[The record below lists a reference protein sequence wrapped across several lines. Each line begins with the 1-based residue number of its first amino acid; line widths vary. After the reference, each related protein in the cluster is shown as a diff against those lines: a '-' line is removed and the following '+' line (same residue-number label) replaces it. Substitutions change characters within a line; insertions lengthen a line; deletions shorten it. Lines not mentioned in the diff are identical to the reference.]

1 MLFLPIWA
9 DKHSK
14 SANKTVR
21 ITSYSI
27 YESSLV
33 LIRGP
38 FLNSGER
45 MIKPSIK
52 LRLALLA
59 LLPAVV
65 ISVFA
70 VHQFSVNS
78 QRVARLNQTVS
89 NIQGLKLIS
98 EASHFVYEMEKER
111 HQYGEEQPLPIEVKV
126 QRDKALA
133 IYDKFM
139 QNSRTVEY
147 SDDLKQAML
156 DVVSGDIRGS
166 VDAGDWSF
174 RLLQEM
180 SEALIQHYH
189 LFDSDEAH
197 WMQDFIAYLAQLSYW
212 TQKEAWLTYR
222 LVLEPESKPNQ
233 GMFFQAI
240 ERQQQSLEG
249 FLKLGASN
257 EQVDKLL
264 SLYTSPRYL
273 SSVEARGRL
282 MTGEL
287 SQSDYVTYL
296 RDLDHRVQRLQVM
309 TEGFTQQVESALLVQ
324 VSSQKQS
331 ITLMTSGVMVI
342 IVLLCWLGFGTWY
355 RVHSKL
361 DAIIHSLNTLIHEHV
376 KGEKV
381 AVDGNDEFT
390 IFAQQ
395 VNRMMEEQNRQTEEI
410 LKTKESAISANRAK
424 SVFLASMSHEIRTPL
439 NGIIGMTE
447 ILSQSDLSDHQK
459 EVLTD
464 IDTSS
469 HTLLTLLN
477 DILDLSKIES
487 GHLQL
492 SLIETD
498 IREVVYQSMILFQSK
513 ATSKQLE
520 LNINLDERIP
530 PRIMV
535 DDHRIKQIIMN
546 LVSNAVKFTH
556 EGHISVDVDYQESTT
571 QKSVFLTFRVTD
583 TGVGIERD
591 KLNTIFE
598 PFTQEDEGISRQ
610 FGGTGLGLAICRQ
623 LVAMMG
629 GKLTATSSKGIGTSF
644 EFSIEVEVLPIVGW
658 RSEIIRTGILIADQ
672 YPHTDQIV
680 KECRLAGI
688 QLSEV
693 KHIEDLTSSA
703 RESEVIFYC
712 HDGQSKLDSAIDELE
727 SYVDATR
734 IIVCQHH
741 LTTTYTNSERIHA
754 VLTQPFLG
762 NRFRHAI
769 DELAQVEQNAKS
781 YHVTQSAVIHNINQS
796 RTHRRILIAEDNLM
810 NQKIAS
816 FFLDKAGYDYLIAS
830 NGQEA
835 LEAITTGEQF
845 DAILMDC
852 MMPVMDGLTATK
864 EIRRWEKEVGSDK
877 ITIIA
882 LTASVLEEDIQNCF
896 AAGMDAYLPKPYK
909 SNQLFELFNELKL
922 A

>member
-1 MLFLPIWA
+1 
-9 DKHSK
+9 
-14 SANKTVR
+14 
-21 ITSYSI
+21 
-27 YESSLV
+27 
-33 LIRGP
+33 
-38 FLNSGER
+38 
-45 MIKPSIK
+45 
-52 LRLALLA
+52 
-59 LLPAVV
+59 
-65 ISVFA
+65 
-70 VHQFSVNS
+70 
-78 QRVARLNQTVS
+78 
-89 NIQGLKLIS
+89 
-98 EASHFVYEMEKER
+98 
-111 HQYGEEQPLPIEVKV
+111 
-126 QRDKALA
+126 
-133 IYDKFM
+133 
-139 QNSRTVEY
+139 
-147 SDDLKQAML
+147 
-156 DVVSGDIRGS
+156 
-166 VDAGDWSF
+166 
-174 RLLQEM
+174 
-180 SEALIQHYH
+180 
-189 LFDSDEAH
+189 
-197 WMQDFIAYLAQLSYW
+197 
-212 TQKEAWLTYR
+212 
-222 LVLEPESKPNQ
+222 
-233 GMFFQAI
+233 
-240 ERQQQSLEG
+240 
-249 FLKLGASN
+249 KLGASN

-273 SSVEARGRL
+273 SSIEARGRL
-282 MTGEL
+282 MAGEL

-342 IVLLCWLGFGTWY
+342 IVLLCWLGFGTRY
-355 RVHSKL
+355 RVYSKL

-376 KGEKV
+376 KEEKV

-583 TGVGIERD
+583 TGGGIEQD

-629 GKLTATSSKGIGTSF
+629 GKLTATSSKGIGTRF

-658 RSEIIRTGILIADQ
+658 RSEIIRTGILIANQ
-672 YPHTDQIV
+672 YPYTGQIV

-688 QLSEV
+688 QLSEA
-693 KHIEDLTSSA
+693 KHIEDLTSTA

-712 HDGQSKLDSAIDELE
+712 HDGKSKLDSAIDELE
-727 SYVDATR
+727 SYVDASR

-769 DELAQVEQNAKS
+769 DELAQVELNAES
-781 YHVTQSAVIHNINQS
+781 DNVTKAAVIHNINQS

-852 MMPVMDGLTATK
+852 MMPIMDGLTATK

>member
-1 MLFLPIWA
+1 
-9 DKHSK
+9 
-14 SANKTVR
+14 
-21 ITSYSI
+21 
-27 YESSLV
+27 
-33 LIRGP
+33 
-38 FLNSGER
+38 

-98 EASHFVYEMEKER
+98 EASHFVYEMEKEH

-180 SEALIQHYH
+180 SEALVQHYH

-273 SSVEARGRL
+273 SSIEARGRL
-282 MTGEL
+282 MAGEL

-331 ITLMTSGVMVI
+331 ITLMTSGVMII

-658 RSEIIRTGILIADQ
+658 RSEILRTGILIADQ
-672 YPHTDQIV
+672 YPYTDQIV

-693 KHIEDLTSSA
+693 KHIDDLTSSA

-727 SYVDATR
+727 NYVDASR

>member
-1 MLFLPIWA
+1 
-9 DKHSK
+9 
-14 SANKTVR
+14 
-21 ITSYSI
+21 
-27 YESSLV
+27 
-33 LIRGP
+33 
-38 FLNSGER
+38 
-45 MIKPSIK
+45 MIKLSIK

-70 VHQFSVNS
+70 VHQFVVNS
-78 QRVARLNQTVS
+78 QRVDQLNQTVS

-98 EASHFVYEMEKER
+98 EASHFVYDMEKER
-111 HQYGEEQPLPIEVKV
+111 HRYGEEQPLPIEVKV
-126 QRDKALA
+126 QRDRALS
-133 IYDKFM
+133 IYEKFI
-139 QNSRTVEY
+139 QNSYTADY
-147 SDDLKQAML
+147 SDDLKRAML
-156 DVVSGDIRGS
+156 DLISGDLRDS

-180 SEALIQHYH
+180 SQSLVQHNH

-222 LVLEPESKPNQ
+222 LVLQPDSQPNQ
-233 GMFFQAI
+233 NMFFQAI

-257 EQVDKLL
+257 EQVEKLL

-273 SSVEARGRL
+273 SSIEARGRL
-282 MTGEL
+282 LAGEM

-309 TEGFTQQVESALLVQ
+309 TAGFTQQVESALLVQ

-342 IVLLCWLGFGTWY
+342 IILLCWLGFGTWY

-361 DAIIHSLNTLIHEHV
+361 DSIIHSLNTLIHEHV

-381 AVDGNDEFT
+381 VVDGNDEFT

-410 LKTKESAISANRAK
+410 LQTKESAISANRAK

-447 ILSQSDLSDHQK
+447 ILSQSELSDHQK

-530 PRIMV
+530 ARIKV
-535 DDHRIKQIIMN
+535 DDHRIKQIVMN
-546 LVSNAVKFTH
+546 LVSNAVKFT
-556 EGHISVDVDYQESTT
+556 EKGCINVDVDYQESTT
-571 QKSVFLTFRVTD
+571 QKSVFLTFRVSD
-583 TGVGIERD
+583 TGVGIEKD
-591 KLNTIFE
+591 KLDSIFE

-629 GKLTATSSKGIGTSF
+629 GKLTATSSKGVGTSF
-644 EFSIEVEVLPIVGW
+644 EFSIEVEVLPTVGW
-658 RSEIIRTGILIADQ
+658 RSETIRNGILIGNNYAYADQ
-672 YPHTDQIV
+672 IM

-693 KHIEDLTSSA
+693 SNIKDLPTSTKGL
-703 RESEVIFYC
+703 EVIFYC
-712 HDGQSKLDSAIDELE
+712 HDGRVALDSVIDELART
-727 SYVDATR
+727 VDISR

-741 LTTTYTNSERIHA
+741 LISTYTNSERIHS
-754 VLTQPFLG
+754 VLTLPFLG

-769 DELAQVEQNAKS
+769 DELAHIEQNTQS
-781 YHVTQSAVIHNINQS
+781 YHVTRSAVVHNINQS

-835 LEAITTGEQF
+835 LEAITKGEKF

-864 EIRRWEKEVGSDK
+864 EIRRWEKEVGSGK

>member
-1 MLFLPIWA
+1 
-9 DKHSK
+9 
-14 SANKTVR
+14 
-21 ITSYSI
+21 
-27 YESSLV
+27 
-33 LIRGP
+33 
-38 FLNSGER
+38 
-45 MIKPSIK
+45 MIKLSIK

-139 QNSRTVEY
+139 KNSHTLEY

-156 DVVSGDIRGS
+156 DVISGDIRGS

-180 SEALIQHYH
+180 SEALVQHYH
-189 LFDSDEAH
+189 LFESDEAH

-273 SSVEARGRL
+273 SSIEARGRL
-282 MTGEL
+282 MAGEL

-309 TEGFTQQVESALLVQ
+309 TEGFTQQVENALLVQ

-464 IDTSS
+464 IDNSS

-556 EGHISVDVDYQESTT
+556 DGHISVDVDYQESTT

-658 RSEIIRTGILIADQ
+658 RSEVIRTGILIADQ
-672 YPHTDQIV
+672 YSYTDQIV

-712 HDGQSKLDSAIDELE
+712 HDGKSKLDSAIDELE
-727 SYVDATR
+727 NYVDASR

-762 NRFRHAI
+762 NRYRHAI

>member
-21 ITSYSI
+21 ISSYSI

-273 SSVEARGRL
+273 SSIEARGRL
-282 MTGEL
+282 MAGEL
-287 SQSDYVTYL
+287 SQSDYVAYL

-672 YPHTDQIV
+672 YPYTDQIV

-693 KHIEDLTSSA
+693 KYIEDLTSSA

-712 HDGQSKLDSAIDELE
+712 HDGKSKLDSAIDELE
-727 SYVDATR
+727 NYVDASR

>member
-1 MLFLPIWA
+1 
-9 DKHSK
+9 
-14 SANKTVR
+14 
-21 ITSYSI
+21 
-27 YESSLV
+27 
-33 LIRGP
+33 
-38 FLNSGER
+38 
-45 MIKPSIK
+45 
-52 LRLALLA
+52 
-59 LLPAVV
+59 
-65 ISVFA
+65 
-70 VHQFSVNS
+70 
-78 QRVARLNQTVS
+78 
-89 NIQGLKLIS
+89 
-98 EASHFVYEMEKER
+98 
-111 HQYGEEQPLPIEVKV
+111 
-126 QRDKALA
+126 
-133 IYDKFM
+133 
-139 QNSRTVEY
+139 
-147 SDDLKQAML
+147 ML
-156 DVVSGDIRGS
+156 DVISGDIKDS

-180 SEALIQHYH
+180 SEALVQHYH

-233 GMFFQAI
+233 GMFFQSI

-249 FLKLGASN
+249 FIKLGASN
-257 EQVDKLL
+257 EQVEKLL
-264 SLYTSPRYL
+264 GLYTSPRYL
-273 SSVEARGRL
+273 SSIEARGRL
-282 MTGEL
+282 MAGEL

-309 TEGFTQQVESALLVQ
+309 TAGFTQQVESALLVQ

-361 DAIIHSLNTLIHEHV
+361 DSIIHSLNTLIHEHV

-447 ILSQSDLSDHQK
+447 ILSQSDLSVHQK

-583 TGVGIERD
+583 TGIGIERD

-629 GKLTATSSKGIGTSF
+629 GKLTATSSKGIGTHF

-658 RSEIIRTGILIADQ
+658 RSELIRTGILITDQ
-672 YPHTDQIV
+672 YPYTDQIV

-693 KHIEDLTSSA
+693 KRIDDLTFSS
-703 RESEVIFYC
+703 REAEVIFYC
-712 HDGQSKLDSAIDELE
+712 HDGKSTLDSAIDELE
-727 SYVDATR
+727 KYVDVSR

-741 LTTTYTNSERIHA
+741 LITTYTNSERIHA

-769 DELAQVEQNAKS
+769 DELAQVEQNNKS
-781 YHVTQSAVIHNINQS
+781 YDVTASAVIHNINQS

-835 LEAITTGEQF
+835 LEAITKGEQF

>member
-1 MLFLPIWA
+1 
-9 DKHSK
+9 
-14 SANKTVR
+14 
-21 ITSYSI
+21 
-27 YESSLV
+27 
-33 LIRGP
+33 
-38 FLNSGER
+38 
-45 MIKPSIK
+45 MIKLSIK

-139 QNSRTVEY
+139 KNSHTLEY
-147 SDDLKQAML
+147 SEDLKQAML
-156 DVVSGDIRGS
+156 DVISGDIRGS

-180 SEALIQHYH
+180 SEALVQHYH

-273 SSVEARGRL
+273 SGIEARGRL
-282 MTGEL
+282 MAGEL

-672 YPHTDQIV
+672 YPYTDQIV

-693 KHIEDLTSSA
+693 KHIDDLTSSA

-712 HDGQSKLDSAIDELE
+712 HDGKSKLDSAIDELE
-727 SYVDATR
+727 SYVDASR

>member
-1 MLFLPIWA
+1 
-9 DKHSK
+9 
-14 SANKTVR
+14 
-21 ITSYSI
+21 
-27 YESSLV
+27 
-33 LIRGP
+33 
-38 FLNSGER
+38 
-45 MIKPSIK
+45 MIKLSIK

-133 IYDKFM
+133 IYDKFIK
-139 QNSRTVEY
+139 NSYTLEY
-147 SDDLKQAML
+147 SEDLKQAML
-156 DVVSGDIRGS
+156 DVISGDIRGS

-180 SEALIQHYH
+180 SEALVQHYH

-273 SSVEARGRL
+273 SSIEARGRL
-282 MTGEL
+282 MAGEL

-395 VNRMMEEQNRQTEEI
+395 VNRMMEEQSRQTEEI

-672 YPHTDQIV
+672 YSYTDQIV

-693 KHIEDLTSSA
+693 KHIDDLTSSA

-712 HDGQSKLDSAIDELE
+712 HDGKSKLDSAIDELE
-727 SYVDATR
+727 NCVDASR

>member
-1 MLFLPIWA
+1 M
-9 DKHSK
+9 
-14 SANKTVR
+14 
-21 ITSYSI
+21 
-27 YESSLV
+27 
-33 LIRGP
+33 
-38 FLNSGER
+38 
-45 MIKPSIK
+45 
-52 LRLALLA
+52 
-59 LLPAVV
+59 
-65 ISVFA
+65 FA

-139 QNSRTVEY
+139 KNSHTLEY
-147 SDDLKQAML
+147 SEDLKQAML
-156 DVVSGDIRGS
+156 DVISGDIRGS

-180 SEALIQHYH
+180 SEALVQHYH

-273 SSVEARGRL
+273 SSIEARGRL
-282 MTGEL
+282 MAGEL

-693 KHIEDLTSSA
+693 KHIDDLTSSA

-712 HDGQSKLDSAIDELE
+712 HDGKSKLDSAIDELE
-727 SYVDATR
+727 NYVDASR

>member
-1 MLFLPIWA
+1 
-9 DKHSK
+9 
-14 SANKTVR
+14 
-21 ITSYSI
+21 
-27 YESSLV
+27 
-33 LIRGP
+33 
-38 FLNSGER
+38 
-45 MIKPSIK
+45 MIKLSIK

-70 VHQFSVNS
+70 VHQFSINS

-98 EASHFVYEMEKER
+98 EASHFVYGMEKER

-139 QNSRTVEY
+139 QNSHTVEY
-147 SDDLKQAML
+147 SNDLKQAML
-156 DVVSGDIRGS
+156 DVISGDIKDS

-180 SEALIQHYH
+180 SEALVQHYH

-233 GMFFQAI
+233 GMFFQSI

-249 FLKLGASN
+249 FIKLGASN
-257 EQVDKLL
+257 EQVEKLL
-264 SLYTSPRYL
+264 GLYTSPRYL
-273 SSVEARGRL
+273 SSIEARGRL
-282 MTGEL
+282 MAGEL

-309 TEGFTQQVESALLVQ
+309 TAGFTQQVESALLVQ

-361 DAIIHSLNTLIHEHV
+361 DSIIHSLNTLIHEHV

-447 ILSQSDLSDHQK
+447 ILSQSDLSVHQK
-459 EVLTD
+459 EILTD

-583 TGVGIERD
+583 TGIGIERD

-629 GKLTATSSKGIGTSF
+629 GKLTATSSKGIGTHF

-658 RSEIIRTGILIADQ
+658 RSELIRTGILITDQ
-672 YPHTDQIV
+672 YPYTGQIV

-693 KHIEDLTSSA
+693 KCIDDLTFSS
-703 RESEVIFYC
+703 REAEVIFYC
-712 HDGQSKLDSAIDELE
+712 HDGKSTLDSAIDELE
-727 SYVDATR
+727 KYVDVSR

-769 DELAQVEQNAKS
+769 DELAQVEQNNKS
-781 YHVTQSAVIHNINQS
+781 YDVTASAVIHNINQS

-835 LEAITTGEQF
+835 LEAITKGEQF

>member
-1 MLFLPIWA
+1 
-9 DKHSK
+9 
-14 SANKTVR
+14 
-21 ITSYSI
+21 
-27 YESSLV
+27 
-33 LIRGP
+33 
-38 FLNSGER
+38 
-45 MIKPSIK
+45 MIKLSIK

-70 VHQFSVNS
+70 VHQFVVNS
-78 QRVARLNQTVS
+78 QRVDQLNQTVS

-98 EASHFVYEMEKER
+98 EASHFVYDMEKER
-111 HQYGEEQPLPIEVKV
+111 HRYREEQPLPIEVKV
-126 QRDKALA
+126 QRDRALS
-133 IYDKFM
+133 IYEKFI
-139 QNSRTVEY
+139 QNSYTAEY
-147 SDDLKQAML
+147 SDDLKRAML
-156 DVVSGDIRGS
+156 DLISGDLRDS

-180 SEALIQHYH
+180 SQSLVQHNH

-222 LVLEPESKPNQ
+222 LVLQPDSQPNQ
-233 GMFFQAI
+233 NMFFQAI

-257 EQVDKLL
+257 EQVEKLL

-273 SSVEARGRL
+273 SSIEARGRL
-282 MTGEL
+282 LAGEM

-309 TEGFTQQVESALLVQ
+309 TAGFTQQVESELLVQ

-342 IVLLCWLGFGTWY
+342 IILLCWLGFGTWY

-361 DAIIHSLNTLIHEHV
+361 DSIIHSLNTLIHEHV

-381 AVDGNDEFT
+381 VVDGNDEFT

-410 LKTKESAISANRAK
+410 LQTKESAISANRAK

-447 ILSQSDLSDHQK
+447 ILSQSELSDHQK

-530 PRIMV
+530 ARIKV
-535 DDHRIKQIIMN
+535 DDHRIKQIVMN
-546 LVSNAVKFTH
+546 LVSNAVKFT
-556 EGHISVDVDYQESTT
+556 EKGCINVDVDYQESTT
-571 QKSVFLTFRVTD
+571 QKSVFLTFRVSD
-583 TGVGIERD
+583 TGVGIEKD
-591 KLNTIFE
+591 KLDSIFE

-610 FGGTGLGLAICRQ
+610 FGGTGLGLYH
-623 LVAMMG
+623 L
-629 GKLTATSSKGIGTSF
+629 SS
-644 EFSIEVEVLPIVGW
+644 
-658 RSEIIRTGILIADQ
+658 TG
-672 YPHTDQIV
+672 
-680 KECRLAGI
+680 
-688 QLSEV
+688 
-693 KHIEDLTSSA
+693 
-703 RESEVIFYC
+703 
-712 HDGQSKLDSAIDELE
+712 
-727 SYVDATR
+727 
-734 IIVCQHH
+734 
-741 LTTTYTNSERIHA
+741 
-754 VLTQPFLG
+754 
-762 NRFRHAI
+762 
-769 DELAQVEQNAKS
+769 
-781 YHVTQSAVIHNINQS
+781 
-796 RTHRRILIAEDNLM
+796 
-810 NQKIAS
+810 
-816 FFLDKAGYDYLIAS
+816 GYDGRQVNRDVFKRS
-830 NGQEA
+830 GN
-835 LEAITTGEQF
+835 QF
-845 DAILMDC
+845 
-852 MMPVMDGLTATK
+852 
-864 EIRRWEKEVGSDK
+864 
-877 ITIIA
+877 
-882 LTASVLEEDIQNCF
+882 
-896 AAGMDAYLPKPYK
+896 
-909 SNQLFELFNELKL
+909 
-922 A
+922 

>member
-1 MLFLPIWA
+1 
-9 DKHSK
+9 
-14 SANKTVR
+14 
-21 ITSYSI
+21 
-27 YESSLV
+27 
-33 LIRGP
+33 
-38 FLNSGER
+38 
-45 MIKPSIK
+45 MIKLSIK

-139 QNSRTVEY
+139 KNSHTLEY

-156 DVVSGDIRGS
+156 DVISGDIRGS

-180 SEALIQHYH
+180 SEALVQHYH

-273 SSVEARGRL
+273 SSIEARGRL
-282 MTGEL
+282 MAGEL

-629 GKLTATSSKGIGTSF
+629 GKLTATSSKGVGTSF

-658 RSEIIRTGILIADQ
+658 RSEILRTGILIADQ
-672 YPHTDQIV
+672 YAYTDQIV

-727 SYVDATR
+727 SYVDASR

-781 YHVTQSAVIHNINQS
+781 YHVTQSTVIHNINQS

>member
-1 MLFLPIWA
+1 
-9 DKHSK
+9 
-14 SANKTVR
+14 
-21 ITSYSI
+21 
-27 YESSLV
+27 
-33 LIRGP
+33 
-38 FLNSGER
+38 
-45 MIKPSIK
+45 MIKLSIK

-70 VHQFSVNS
+70 VHQFSINS

-139 QNSRTVEY
+139 QNSHTAEY
-147 SDDLKQAML
+147 SNDLKQAML
-156 DVVSGDIRGS
+156 DVISGDIKGS

-180 SEALIQHYH
+180 SEALVQHYH

-233 GMFFQAI
+233 GMFFQSI

-249 FLKLGASN
+249 FIKLGASN
-257 EQVDKLL
+257 EQVEKLL
-264 SLYTSPRYL
+264 GLYTSPRYL
-273 SSVEARGRL
+273 SSIEARGRL
-282 MTGEL
+282 MAGEL

-309 TEGFTQQVESALLVQ
+309 TAGFTQQVESALLVQ

-361 DAIIHSLNTLIHEHV
+361 DSIIHSLNTLIHEHV

-447 ILSQSDLSDHQK
+447 ILSQSDLSVHQK

-583 TGVGIERD
+583 TGIGIERD

-629 GKLTATSSKGIGTSF
+629 GKLTATSSKGIGTHF

-658 RSEIIRTGILIADQ
+658 RSELIRTGILITDQ
-672 YPHTDQIV
+672 YRYTDQIV

-693 KHIEDLTSSA
+693 KRIDDLTFSS
-703 RESEVIFYC
+703 REAEVIFYC
-712 HDGQSKLDSAIDELE
+712 HDGKSTLDSAIDELE
-727 SYVDATR
+727 KYVDVSR

-769 DELAQVEQNAKS
+769 DELAQVEQNNKS
-781 YHVTQSAVIHNINQS
+781 YDVTASAVIHNINQS

-835 LEAITTGEQF
+835 LEAITKGEQF

>member
-1 MLFLPIWA
+1 
-9 DKHSK
+9 
-14 SANKTVR
+14 
-21 ITSYSI
+21 
-27 YESSLV
+27 
-33 LIRGP
+33 
-38 FLNSGER
+38 
-45 MIKPSIK
+45 MIKLSIK

-126 QRDKALA
+126 QRDRALS
-133 IYDKFM
+133 IYEKFI
-139 QNSRTVEY
+139 QNSYTAEY
-147 SDDLKQAML
+147 SDDLKRAML
-156 DVVSGDIRGS
+156 DLISGDLRDS

-180 SEALIQHYH
+180 SQSLVQHNH

-273 SSVEARGRL
+273 SSIEARGRL
-282 MTGEL
+282 MAGEL

-672 YPHTDQIV
+672 YPYIDQIV

-712 HDGQSKLDSAIDELE
+712 HDGKSKLDSAIDELE
-727 SYVDATR
+727 SYVDASR

>member
-1 MLFLPIWA
+1 
-9 DKHSK
+9 
-14 SANKTVR
+14 
-21 ITSYSI
+21 
-27 YESSLV
+27 
-33 LIRGP
+33 
-38 FLNSGER
+38 
-45 MIKPSIK
+45 MIKLSIK

-139 QNSRTVEY
+139 KNSHTLEY
-147 SDDLKQAML
+147 SEDLKQAML
-156 DVVSGDIRGS
+156 DVISGDIRGS

-180 SEALIQHYH
+180 SEALVQHYH

-273 SSVEARGRL
+273 SSIEARGRL
-282 MTGEL
+282 MAGEL

-672 YPHTDQIV
+672 YPYTDQIV

-712 HDGQSKLDSAIDELE
+712 HDGKSKLDSAIDELE
-727 SYVDATR
+727 NYVDASR

>member
-1 MLFLPIWA
+1 
-9 DKHSK
+9 
-14 SANKTVR
+14 
-21 ITSYSI
+21 
-27 YESSLV
+27 
-33 LIRGP
+33 
-38 FLNSGER
+38 
-45 MIKPSIK
+45 MIKLSIK

-126 QRDKALA
+126 HRDKALA

-139 QNSRTVEY
+139 KNSHTLEY

-156 DVVSGDIRGS
+156 DVISGDISGS

-180 SEALIQHYH
+180 SEALVQHYH
-189 LFDSDEAH
+189 LFESDEVH

-240 ERQQQSLEG
+240 ERQQQSLEW

-273 SSVEARGRL
+273 SSIEARGRL
-282 MTGEL
+282 MAGEL

-309 TEGFTQQVESALLVQ
+309 TEGFTQQVESALLIQ

-331 ITLMTSGVMVI
+331 ITLMTSGVIVI

-658 RSEIIRTGILIADQ
+658 RSEIIRTGILIADK
-672 YPHTDQIV
+672 YSYTDQIV

-693 KHIEDLTSSA
+693 KHIDDLTSSA

-712 HDGQSKLDSAIDELE
+712 HDGKSKLDSAIDELE
-727 SYVDATR
+727 SYVDASR

>member
-1 MLFLPIWA
+1 
-9 DKHSK
+9 
-14 SANKTVR
+14 
-21 ITSYSI
+21 
-27 YESSLV
+27 
-33 LIRGP
+33 
-38 FLNSGER
+38 
-45 MIKPSIK
+45 MIKLSIK

-139 QNSRTVEY
+139 KNSHTLEY
-147 SDDLKQAML
+147 SEDLKQAML
-156 DVVSGDIRGS
+156 DVISGDIRGS

-180 SEALIQHYH
+180 SEALVQHYH

-273 SSVEARGRL
+273 SSIEARGRL
-282 MTGEL
+282 MAGEL

-395 VNRMMEEQNRQTEEI
+395 VNRMMEEQNRQTKEI

-644 EFSIEVEVLPIVGW
+644 EFSIEVEVLPMVGW

-672 YPHTDQIV
+672 YPYTDQIV

-693 KHIEDLTSSA
+693 KHIDDLTSSA

-712 HDGQSKLDSAIDELE
+712 HDGKSKLDSAIDELE
-727 SYVDATR
+727 SYVDASR

>member
-1 MLFLPIWA
+1 
-9 DKHSK
+9 
-14 SANKTVR
+14 
-21 ITSYSI
+21 
-27 YESSLV
+27 
-33 LIRGP
+33 
-38 FLNSGER
+38 

-180 SEALIQHYH
+180 SEALVQHYH

-222 LVLEPESKPNQ
+222 LVLEPESKLNQ

-273 SSVEARGRL
+273 SSIEARGRL
-282 MTGEL
+282 MAGEL

-331 ITLMTSGVMVI
+331 ITLMTSGVMII

-395 VNRMMEEQNRQTEEI
+395 VNRMMEEQNRQTKEI

-672 YPHTDQIV
+672 YPCTDQIV

-693 KHIEDLTSSA
+693 KHIDDLTSSA

-712 HDGQSKLDSAIDELE
+712 HDGKSKLDSAIDELE
-727 SYVDATR
+727 SYVDASR

-835 LEAITTGEQF
+835 LETITTGEQF

>member
-1 MLFLPIWA
+1 
-9 DKHSK
+9 
-14 SANKTVR
+14 
-21 ITSYSI
+21 
-27 YESSLV
+27 
-33 LIRGP
+33 
-38 FLNSGER
+38 
-45 MIKPSIK
+45 MIKLSIK

-65 ISVFA
+65 IAVFA
-70 VHQFSVNS
+70 VNQFFINS
-78 QRVARLNQTVS
+78 QRVVQLNQTVS

-126 QRDKALA
+126 QRDKALS
-133 IYDKFM
+133 IYDQFT
-139 QNSRTVEY
+139 QNSHTMEY
-147 SDDLKQAML
+147 SDDLKRAML
-156 DVVSGDIRGS
+156 DVISGDLSDTVGS
-166 VDAGDWSF
+166 GDWSF

-180 SEALIQHYH
+180 SEALVQHYH

-222 LVLEPESKPNQ
+222 LVLQPNSVPNQ
-233 GMFFQAI
+233 NMFFQAI

-249 FLKLGASN
+249 FIKLGASD
-257 EQVDKLL
+257 EQVEKLL

-273 SSVEARGRL
+273 SSIEARGRL
-282 MTGEL
+282 LAGEM
-287 SQSDYVTYL
+287 SQSDYVGYL

-309 TEGFTQQVESALLVQ
+309 TAGFTQQVEHALLIQ

-331 ITLMTSGVMVI
+331 IMLMTSAVMVI

-361 DAIIHSLNTLIHEHV
+361 DSIIHSLNTLIHEHV
-376 KGEKV
+376 RGEKV
-381 AVDGNDEFT
+381 VVDGNDEFT
-390 IFAQQ
+390 IFAEQ

-410 LKTKESAISANRAK
+410 LQTKESAISANRAK

-459 EVLTD
+459 EVLSD

-498 IREVVYQSMILFQSK
+498 IREVVYQSVILFQSK
-513 ATSKQLE
+513 ATSKRLE

-530 PRIMV
+530 ARIKV

-546 LVSNAVKFTH
+546 LVSNAVKFT
-556 EGHISVDVDYQESTT
+556 EQGSINIDVNYQESTT
-571 QKSVFLTFRVTD
+571 QKSVFLTFRVSD
-583 TGVGIERD
+583 TGVGIEQD
-591 KLNTIFE
+591 KLDTIFE
-598 PFTQEDEGISRQ
+598 PFTQEDKGISRQ

-629 GKLTATSSKGIGTSF
+629 GQLTASSYKGIGTSF
-644 EFSIEVEVLPIVGW
+644 EFSIEVEALPSVGW
-658 RSEIIRTGILIADQ
+658 HSETIRNGLLIGDKCA
-672 YPHTDQIV
+672 YSAQIV
-680 KECRLAGI
+680 KECRLASI

-693 KHIEDLTSSA
+693 ETIDALAESSWDA
-703 RESEVIFYC
+703 DVIFYC
-712 HDGQSKLDSAIDELE
+712 HDAKAELTPIVDELE
-727 SYVDATR
+727 NHVDVSR
-734 IIVCQHH
+734 VIICQHH
-741 LTTTYTNSERIHA
+741 LATTYTNSERIHA
-754 VLTQPFLG
+754 VLTLPFLG

-769 DELAQVEQNAKS
+769 DELAQVEHNAKS
-781 YHVTQSAVIHNINQS
+781 YNVTKSAMVHNINQS

-835 LEAITTGEQF
+835 LEAITKGEQF

-864 EIRRWEKEVGSDK
+864 EIRRWEKEVGSGK
-877 ITIIA
+877 TTIIA

>member
-1 MLFLPIWA
+1 
-9 DKHSK
+9 
-14 SANKTVR
+14 
-21 ITSYSI
+21 
-27 YESSLV
+27 
-33 LIRGP
+33 
-38 FLNSGER
+38 
-45 MIKPSIK
+45 MIKLSIK

-70 VHQFSVNS
+70 VHQFVVNS
-78 QRVARLNQTVS
+78 QRVDQLNQTVS

-98 EASHFVYEMEKER
+98 EASHFVYDMEKER
-111 HQYGEEQPLPIEVKV
+111 HRYGEEQPLPIEVKV
-126 QRDKALA
+126 QRDRALS
-133 IYDKFM
+133 IYEKFI
-139 QNSRTVEY
+139 QNSYTAEY
-147 SDDLKQAML
+147 SDDLKRAML
-156 DVVSGDIRGS
+156 DLISGDLRDS

-180 SEALIQHYH
+180 SQSLVQHNH

-222 LVLEPESKPNQ
+222 LVLQPDSQPNQ
-233 GMFFQAI
+233 NMFFQAI

-257 EQVDKLL
+257 EQVEKLL

-273 SSVEARGRL
+273 SSIEARGRL
-282 MTGEL
+282 LAGEM

-309 TEGFTQQVESALLVQ
+309 TAGFTQQVESALLVQ

-342 IVLLCWLGFGTWY
+342 IILLCWLGFGTWY

-361 DAIIHSLNTLIHEHV
+361 DSIIHSLNTLIHEHV

-381 AVDGNDEFT
+381 VVDGNDEFT

-410 LKTKESAISANRAK
+410 LQTKESAISANRAK

-447 ILSQSDLSDHQK
+447 ILSQSELSDHQK

-530 PRIMV
+530 ARIKV
-535 DDHRIKQIIMN
+535 DDHRIKQIVMN
-546 LVSNAVKFTH
+546 LVSNAVKFT
-556 EGHISVDVDYQESTT
+556 EKGCINVDVDYQESTT
-571 QKSVFLTFRVTD
+571 QKSVFLTFRVSD
-583 TGVGIERD
+583 TGVGIEKD
-591 KLNTIFE
+591 KLDSIFE

-629 GKLTATSSKGIGTSF
+629 GKLTATSSKGVGTSF
-644 EFSIEVEVLPIVGW
+644 EFSIEVEVLPTVGW
-658 RSEIIRTGILIADQ
+658 RSETIRNGILIGNNYAYADQ
-672 YPHTDQIV
+672 IM

-693 KHIEDLTSSA
+693 SNIKDLPTSTKGL
-703 RESEVIFYC
+703 EVIFYC
-712 HDGQSKLDSAIDELE
+712 HDGRVALDSVIDELART
-727 SYVDATR
+727 VDISR

-741 LTTTYTNSERIHA
+741 LISTYTNSERIHS
-754 VLTQPFLG
+754 VLTLPFLG

-769 DELAQVEQNAKS
+769 DELAHIEQNTQS
-781 YHVTQSAVIHNINQS
+781 YHVTHSAVVHNINQS

-835 LEAITTGEQF
+835 LEAITKGEKF

-864 EIRRWEKEVGSDK
+864 EIRRWEKEVGSGK

>member
-1 MLFLPIWA
+1 
-9 DKHSK
+9 
-14 SANKTVR
+14 
-21 ITSYSI
+21 
-27 YESSLV
+27 
-33 LIRGP
+33 
-38 FLNSGER
+38 
-45 MIKPSIK
+45 MIKLSIK

-133 IYDKFM
+133 IYDKFIK
-139 QNSRTVEY
+139 NSYTLEY
-147 SDDLKQAML
+147 SEDLKQAML
-156 DVVSGDIRGS
+156 DVISGDIRGS

-180 SEALIQHYH
+180 SEALVQHYH

-273 SSVEARGRL
+273 SSIEARGRL
-282 MTGEL
+282 MAGEL

-644 EFSIEVEVLPIVGW
+644 EFSVEVEVLPIVGW

-672 YPHTDQIV
+672 YPYTDQIV

-712 HDGQSKLDSAIDELE
+712 HDGKSKLDSAIDELE
-727 SYVDATR
+727 SYVDASR

>member
-1 MLFLPIWA
+1 
-9 DKHSK
+9 
-14 SANKTVR
+14 
-21 ITSYSI
+21 
-27 YESSLV
+27 
-33 LIRGP
+33 
-38 FLNSGER
+38 
-45 MIKPSIK
+45 MIKLSIK

-139 QNSRTVEY
+139 KNSHTLEY

-156 DVVSGDIRGS
+156 DVISGDIRGS

-180 SEALIQHYH
+180 SEALVQHYH

-282 MTGEL
+282 MAGEL
-287 SQSDYVTYL
+287 SQADYVTYL

-331 ITLMTSGVMVI
+331 ITLMTSGVLVI

-629 GKLTATSSKGIGTSF
+629 GKLIATSSKGIGTSF

-672 YPHTDQIV
+672 YPYTDQIV

-693 KHIEDLTSSA
+693 KHIDDLTSSA

-727 SYVDATR
+727 SYVDASR

>member
-1 MLFLPIWA
+1 
-9 DKHSK
+9 
-14 SANKTVR
+14 
-21 ITSYSI
+21 
-27 YESSLV
+27 
-33 LIRGP
+33 
-38 FLNSGER
+38 
-45 MIKPSIK
+45 MIKLSIK

-111 HQYGEEQPLPIEVKV
+111 HQYEEEQPLPIEVKV

-139 QNSRTVEY
+139 KNSHTLEY

-156 DVVSGDIRGS
+156 DVISGDIRGS

-180 SEALIQHYH
+180 SEALVQHYH

-273 SSVEARGRL
+273 SSIEARGRL
-282 MTGEL
+282 MAGEL

-629 GKLTATSSKGIGTSF
+629 GKLTATSSKGIGTTF

-672 YPHTDQIV
+672 YPYTDQIV

-693 KHIEDLTSSA
+693 KYIEDLTSSA

-712 HDGQSKLDSAIDELE
+712 HDGKSKLDSAIDELE
-727 SYVDATR
+727 NYVDASR

-769 DELAQVEQNAKS
+769 EELAQVEQNAKS

>member
-1 MLFLPIWA
+1 
-9 DKHSK
+9 
-14 SANKTVR
+14 
-21 ITSYSI
+21 
-27 YESSLV
+27 
-33 LIRGP
+33 
-38 FLNSGER
+38 
-45 MIKPSIK
+45 MIKLSIK

-139 QNSRTVEY
+139 KNSHTLEY

-156 DVVSGDIRGS
+156 DVISGDISGS

-180 SEALIQHYH
+180 SEALVQHYH

-222 LVLEPESKPNQ
+222 LVLEPESRPNQ

-273 SSVEARGRL
+273 SSIEARGRL
-282 MTGEL
+282 MAGEL

-672 YPHTDQIV
+672 YPYTDQIV

-693 KHIEDLTSSA
+693 KHIDDLTSSA

-712 HDGQSKLDSAIDELE
+712 HDGKSTLDSAIDELE
-727 SYVDATR
+727 SYVDASR

>member
-1 MLFLPIWA
+1 
-9 DKHSK
+9 
-14 SANKTVR
+14 
-21 ITSYSI
+21 
-27 YESSLV
+27 
-33 LIRGP
+33 
-38 FLNSGER
+38 
-45 MIKPSIK
+45 MIKLSIK

-133 IYDKFM
+133 IYNKFM
-139 QNSRTVEY
+139 KNSHTLEY

-156 DVVSGDIRGS
+156 DVISGDIRGS

-180 SEALIQHYH
+180 SEALVQHYH
-189 LFDSDEAH
+189 LFESDEAH

-273 SSVEARGRL
+273 SSIEARGRL
-282 MTGEL
+282 MAGEL

-556 EGHISVDVDYQESTT
+556 EGHISVDVDYQESPT

-658 RSEIIRTGILIADQ
+658 RSEIIRTGILMADK
-672 YPHTDQIV
+672 YSYTDQIV

-693 KHIEDLTSSA
+693 KHIDDLTSSA

-712 HDGQSKLDSAIDELE
+712 HDGKSKLDSAIDELE
-727 SYVDATR
+727 NYVDASR

>member
-1 MLFLPIWA
+1 
-9 DKHSK
+9 
-14 SANKTVR
+14 
-21 ITSYSI
+21 
-27 YESSLV
+27 
-33 LIRGP
+33 
-38 FLNSGER
+38 
-45 MIKPSIK
+45 MIKLSIK

-70 VHQFSVNS
+70 VHQFSINS

-139 QNSRTVEY
+139 QNSHTAEY
-147 SDDLKQAML
+147 SNDLKQAML
-156 DVVSGDIRGS
+156 DVISGDIKGS

-180 SEALIQHYH
+180 SEALVQHYH

-233 GMFFQAI
+233 GMFFQSI

-249 FLKLGASN
+249 FIKLGASN
-257 EQVDKLL
+257 EQVEKLL
-264 SLYTSPRYL
+264 GLYTSPRYL

-282 MTGEL
+282 MVGEL

-309 TEGFTQQVESALLVQ
+309 TAGFTQEVESALLVQ

-361 DAIIHSLNTLIHEHV
+361 DSIIHSLNTLIHEHV

-447 ILSQSDLSDHQK
+447 ILSQSDLSVHQK

-629 GKLTATSSKGIGTSF
+629 GKLTATSSKGIGTHF

-658 RSEIIRTGILIADQ
+658 RSELIRTGILITDQ
-672 YPHTDQIV
+672 YPYTDQIV

-693 KHIEDLTSSA
+693 KRIDDLTFSS
-703 RESEVIFYC
+703 REAEVIFYC
-712 HDGQSKLDSAIDELE
+712 HDGKSTLDSAIDELE
-727 SYVDATR
+727 KYVDVSR
-734 IIVCQHH
+734 MIVCQHH

-769 DELAQVEQNAKS
+769 DELAQVEQNNKS
-781 YHVTQSAVIHNINQS
+781 YDVTASAVIHNINQS

-835 LEAITTGEQF
+835 LEAITKGEQF

>member
-1 MLFLPIWA
+1 
-9 DKHSK
+9 
-14 SANKTVR
+14 
-21 ITSYSI
+21 
-27 YESSLV
+27 
-33 LIRGP
+33 
-38 FLNSGER
+38 
-45 MIKPSIK
+45 MIKLSIK

-126 QRDKALA
+126 QRDKAFA

-139 QNSRTVEY
+139 KNSHTLEY

-156 DVVSGDIRGS
+156 DVISGDIRGS

-180 SEALIQHYH
+180 SEALVQHYH

-233 GMFFQAI
+233 GIFFQAI

-273 SSVEARGRL
+273 SSIEARGRL
-282 MTGEL
+282 MAGEL
-287 SQSDYVTYL
+287 SQADYVTYL

-331 ITLMTSGVMVI
+331 ITLMTSGVLVI

-672 YPHTDQIV
+672 YPYTDQIV

-693 KHIEDLTSSA
+693 KHIDDLTSSA

-727 SYVDATR
+727 SYVDASR

>member
-1 MLFLPIWA
+1 
-9 DKHSK
+9 
-14 SANKTVR
+14 
-21 ITSYSI
+21 
-27 YESSLV
+27 
-33 LIRGP
+33 
-38 FLNSGER
+38 
-45 MIKPSIK
+45 MIKLSIK

-139 QNSRTVEY
+139 KNSHTLEY

-156 DVVSGDIRGS
+156 DVISGDISGS

-180 SEALIQHYH
+180 SEALVQHYH
-189 LFDSDEAH
+189 LFESDEAH

-273 SSVEARGRL
+273 SSIEARGRL
-282 MTGEL
+282 MAGEL

-556 EGHISVDVDYQESTT
+556 EGRISVDVDYQESTT

-629 GKLTATSSKGIGTSF
+629 GKLTATSSKGVGTSF

-658 RSEIIRTGILIADQ
+658 RSEILRTGILIADQ
-672 YPHTDQIV
+672 YAYTDQIV

-727 SYVDATR
+727 SYVDASR

>member
-1 MLFLPIWA
+1 
-9 DKHSK
+9 
-14 SANKTVR
+14 
-21 ITSYSI
+21 
-27 YESSLV
+27 
-33 LIRGP
+33 
-38 FLNSGER
+38 
-45 MIKPSIK
+45 MIKLSIK

-133 IYDKFM
+133 IYNKFM
-139 QNSRTVEY
+139 KNSHTLEY

-156 DVVSGDIRGS
+156 DVISGDISGS

-180 SEALIQHYH
+180 SEALVQHYH
-189 LFDSDEAH
+189 LFESDEAH

-273 SSVEARGRL
+273 SSIEARGRL
-282 MTGEL
+282 MAGEL

-324 VSSQKQS
+324 VSFQKQS

-571 QKSVFLTFRVTD
+571 KKSVFLTFRVTD

-658 RSEIIRTGILIADQ
+658 RSEIIRTGILIADH
-672 YPHTDQIV
+672 YPYTDQIV

-693 KHIEDLTSSA
+693 KHIDDLTSSA

-712 HDGQSKLDSAIDELE
+712 HDGKSKLDSAIDELE
-727 SYVDATR
+727 SYVDASR

>member
-1 MLFLPIWA
+1 
-9 DKHSK
+9 
-14 SANKTVR
+14 
-21 ITSYSI
+21 
-27 YESSLV
+27 
-33 LIRGP
+33 
-38 FLNSGER
+38 
-45 MIKPSIK
+45 MIKLSIK

-65 ISVFA
+65 IAAFA
-70 VHQFSVNS
+70 VNQFFLNS
-78 QRVARLNQTVS
+78 QRVVQLNQTVS

-126 QRDKALA
+126 QRDKALF
-133 IYDKFM
+133 IYDQFT
-139 QNSRTVEY
+139 QNSHTMEY
-147 SDDLKQAML
+147 SEDLKRAML
-156 DVVSGDIRGS
+156 DVISGDLSDTVGS
-166 VDAGDWSF
+166 GDWSF

-180 SEALIQHYH
+180 SEALVQHYH

-222 LVLEPESKPNQ
+222 LVLQPNSVPNQ
-233 GMFFQAI
+233 NMFFQAI

-249 FLKLGASN
+249 FIKLGASD
-257 EQVDKLL
+257 EQVEKLL

-273 SSVEARGRL
+273 SSIEARGRL
-282 MTGEL
+282 LAGEM
-287 SQSDYVTYL
+287 SQSDYVGYL

-309 TEGFTQQVESALLVQ
+309 TAGFTQQVEHALLIQ
-324 VSSQKQS
+324 VSSQKRS
-331 ITLMTSGVMVI
+331 IMLMTSAVMVI

-361 DAIIHSLNTLIHEHV
+361 DSIIHSLNTLIHEHV

-381 AVDGNDEFT
+381 VVDGNDEFT
-390 IFAQQ
+390 IFAEQ

-410 LKTKESAISANRAK
+410 LQTKESAISANRAK

-459 EVLTD
+459 EVLSD

-498 IREVVYQSMILFQSK
+498 IREVVYQSVILFQSK
-513 ATSKQLE
+513 ATSKRLE

-530 PRIMV
+530 ARIKV

-546 LVSNAVKFTH
+546 LVSNAVKFT
-556 EGHISVDVDYQESTT
+556 EQGSINIDVNYQESTT
-571 QKSVFLTFRVTD
+571 QKSVFLTFRVSD
-583 TGVGIERD
+583 TGVGIEQD
-591 KLNTIFE
+591 KLDTIFE

-629 GKLTATSSKGIGTSF
+629 GQLTASSSKGIGTSF
-644 EFSIEVEVLPIVGW
+644 EFSIEVEALPSVGW
-658 RSEIIRTGILIADQ
+658 HSETIRNGLLIGDKCA
-672 YPHTDQIV
+672 YSAQIV
-680 KECRLAGI
+680 KECRLASI

-693 KHIEDLTSSA
+693 ETIDALAESSWDA
-703 RESEVIFYC
+703 DVIFYC
-712 HDGQSKLDSAIDELE
+712 HDAKAELTPIVDELE
-727 SYVDATR
+727 NHVDVSR
-734 IIVCQHH
+734 VIICQHH
-741 LTTTYTNSERIHA
+741 LATTYTNSERIHA
-754 VLTQPFLG
+754 VLTLPFLG

-781 YHVTQSAVIHNINQS
+781 YNVTKSAMVHNINQS

-835 LEAITTGEQF
+835 LEAITKGEQF

-864 EIRRWEKEVGSDK
+864 EIRRWEKEVGSGK
-877 ITIIA
+877 TTIIA

>member
-1 MLFLPIWA
+1 
-9 DKHSK
+9 
-14 SANKTVR
+14 
-21 ITSYSI
+21 
-27 YESSLV
+27 
-33 LIRGP
+33 
-38 FLNSGER
+38 
-45 MIKPSIK
+45 MIKLSIK

-70 VHQFSVNS
+70 VHQFSINS

-139 QNSRTVEY
+139 QNSHTVEY
-147 SDDLKQAML
+147 SNDLKQAML
-156 DVVSGDIRGS
+156 DVISGDIKGS

-180 SEALIQHYH
+180 SDALVQHYH

-222 LVLEPESKPNQ
+222 LVLEPKSKPNQ
-233 GMFFQAI
+233 GMFFQSI

-249 FLKLGASN
+249 FIKLGASN
-257 EQVDKLL
+257 EQVEKLL
-264 SLYTSPRYL
+264 GLYTSPRYL
-273 SSVEARGRL
+273 SSIEARGRL
-282 MTGEL
+282 MAGEL

-309 TEGFTQQVESALLVQ
+309 TAGFTQQVESALLVQ

-361 DAIIHSLNTLIHEHV
+361 DSIIHSLNTLIHEHV

-447 ILSQSDLSDHQK
+447 ILSQSDLSVHQK

-556 EGHISVDVDYQESTT
+556 EGHISVDVDYQESTM

-629 GKLTATSSKGIGTSF
+629 GKLTATSSKGIGTHF

-658 RSEIIRTGILIADQ
+658 RSELIRTGILITDQ
-672 YPHTDQIV
+672 YPYTDQIV

-693 KHIEDLTSSA
+693 KRIDDLTFSS
-703 RESEVIFYC
+703 REAEVIFYC
-712 HDGQSKLDSAIDELE
+712 HDGKSTLDSAIDELE
-727 SYVDATR
+727 KYVDVSR

-769 DELAQVEQNAKS
+769 DELAQVEQNNKS
-781 YHVTQSAVIHNINQS
+781 YDVTASAVIHNINQS

-835 LEAITTGEQF
+835 LEAITKGEQF